1 MKFPGVRLD
10 RNEFA
15 GAFGDLGTDLPLI
28 VGMLLVSDLD
38 ATNVLVMYGVLQI
51 FSGFYYGIPMA
62 VQPLK
67 AVASIVIAQ
76 KICGAV
82 ILGAGLAIGVIM
94 LVFSATG
101 VLRKLSEFIPVI
113 VIKGIQVGLGV
124 LLGIIALKDYIIHR
138 SDFIDIVLVLVT
150 FLIGLVFIGNKK
162 IPAALLIIVIGAV
175 FALVFNIDQP
185 SQLFAKVGFDLPEFS
200 LPTSTNVLD
209 GFFLLAIP
217 QIPLSIGNSI
227 LASNQLATELFP
239 EKKIGVTK
247 IGWTYSLM
255 NILSSFFGGVP
266 VCHGSGGLMGHYT
279 FGARTGGSVVIYGVM
294 FLTLGLFFS
303 NNFLEIVKLFPLQVL
318 GVILLFEA
326 LSLILVVKNY
336 QAPKKEVFLA
346 LIVATCCVTLPF
358 GFFTGMVVGTGLYYV
373 ERKFNLLKK

>member
-1 MKFPGVRLD
+1 MNFPGVRLD

>member
-326 LSLILVVKNY
+326 LSLISVIKIY
-336 QAPKKEVFLA
+336 QAPKKEVFLV

>member
-76 KICGAV
+76 KISGSV

-94 LVFSATG
+94 LVLSATG
-101 VLRKLSEFIPVI
+101 VLRKLNEFIPVI

-326 LSLILVVKNY
+326 LSLISVIKIY
-336 QAPKKEVFLA
+336 QAPKKEVFLV